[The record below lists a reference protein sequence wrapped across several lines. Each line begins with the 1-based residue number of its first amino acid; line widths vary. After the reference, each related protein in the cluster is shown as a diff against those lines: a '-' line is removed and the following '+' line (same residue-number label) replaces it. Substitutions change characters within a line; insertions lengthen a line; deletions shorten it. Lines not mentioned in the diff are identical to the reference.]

1 MQLKMK
7 VTLSMTLFIT
17 VILLGMTAVSYNKSK
32 DLLLSGIDT
41 ELHAVASG
49 QVNSIDGWLNEKSAI
64 IKTTANVIGHN
75 IGASQITTDYLQA
88 FNDDADIYDIYI
100 GYASDG
106 AVLDGGGWIAPSGY
120 DARNRPWFTSAKSE
134 DKMVYSLTY
143 ADEASGWKNVLS
155 ASMPLYDHNK
165 KFIGV
170 ISGDMALT
178 TISERIAT
186 IDVGIEGSYAVLID
200 DKGVILA
207 HPKQEMLAI
216 NLLESDNLKS
226 LGQVM
231 TSEISGKLNY
241 ILDDEEKFI
250 VFDTIPSTNWS
261 IGMVLPKAEVQAPLA
276 KIRWQYSLV
285 IIMVILLSIICSSLF
300 AKGLVGSISLLT
312 KGTQVIS
319 RGDLREQ
326 IDIKSKDELGLL
338 GKAFNE
344 MVQNLRNLVQH
355 VTENATKIGVSA
367 EDMSEATKVS
377 REMTNDIASNIETFA
392 ADAIEEQVKLDDANE
407 TLLEMSKGVEEIAV
421 NAQNTTESS
430 YQTKTTVNKGQEKV
444 TEAIHAMK
452 DIQSIMDKSVTATKS
467 LGNRSKEINHIV
479 NIITDISEQTNLL
492 ALNAA
497 IEAAR
502 AGEQGRGFAVVAE
515 EVRKLAVESSD
526 AAGKI
531 TGLINEVQEETDQ
544 VVRLMDKGESLVS
557 KGSTVVEET
566 GSAFSHI
573 YEAINDISIH
583 IEEVSAATEEMSA
596 GAQEVVALMGTL
608 KDKKQETTEKAQT
621 ISATVQEQLSAI
633 EEIATNA
640 ENLAQV
646 SLDLQDGIQ
655 RFKV

>member
-41 ELHAVASG
+41 ELHAVANG

-106 AVLDGGGWIAPSGY
+106 SVLDGGGWIAPAGY

-216 NLLESDNLKS
+216 NLMESDNLKS

-250 VFDTIPSTNWS
+250 VFDTIPSTNWT

-300 AKGLVGSISLLT
+300 AKGLVGPISLLT

-544 VVRLMDKGESLVS
+544 VVRLMDKGENLVS

>member
-41 ELHAVASG
+41 ELHAVANG

-106 AVLDGGGWIAPSGY
+106 SVLDGGGWIAPAGY

-300 AKGLVGSISLLT
+300 AKGLVGPISLLT

-367 EDMSEATKVS
+367 EDMSGATKVS